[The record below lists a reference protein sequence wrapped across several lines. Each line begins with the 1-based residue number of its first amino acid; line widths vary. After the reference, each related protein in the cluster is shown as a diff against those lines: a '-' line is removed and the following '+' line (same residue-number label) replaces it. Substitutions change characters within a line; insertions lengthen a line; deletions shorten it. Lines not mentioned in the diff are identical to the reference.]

1 MRAVFIA
8 VLLAASGWGQEP
20 PVGPRTFALGDRAT
34 ALLTGDWTEH
44 RNDDLPPPFL
54 LAGAAPRLVFSEF
67 RVLENRKAWEVLK
80 TGVSENP
87 FIGSNPAAL
96 NEHIHTNGLS
106 YLFYFF
112 FPPSR
117 NCLARAKSSLAAA
130 EAAEESRRERE
141 EKQSDKKEKKERPPQ
156 AVSITQ
162 ACEPA
167 ATPLDFYAGQVSS
180 EVSLNSEGRARG
192 LFPSFYVPPTE
203 RVEIDGKT
211 FFIYEAQGQR
221 YVDRPQ
227 LDYFNLPDEWQ
238 GARAFLFW
246 AVGADT
252 PFPFVRDPV
261 RKNVRLV
268 HVAYACLSTTG
279 DARPA
284 FLEKLR
290 SIRFSP

>member
-20 PVGPRTFALGDRAT
+20 PPASRMVALGDRAT
-34 ALLTGDWTEH
+34 ALLTTDWAEH

-67 RVLENRKAWEVLK
+67 RVLENRRSWEVLK

-87 FIGSNPAAL
+87 FIGSNPTAL
-96 NEHIHTNGLS
+96 DEHIHTSGLT

-112 FPPSR
+112 FPPPRS
-117 NCLARAKSSLAAA
+117 CLARARASLK
-130 EAAEESRRERE
+130 AAEEN
-141 EKQSDKKEKKERPPQ
+141 
-156 AVSITQ
+156 ASITQ

-180 EVSLNSEGRARG
+180 GVSLNSAGGSRG

-221 YVDRPQ
+221 YIDRPQ

-290 SIRFSP
+290 SIRFAP

>member
-1 MRAVFIA
+1 MRVAFIA

-20 PVGPRTFALGDRAT
+20 PPASRMVAVGDRAA

-54 LAGAAPRLVFSEF
+54 LAGAAPRLIFSEF

-96 NEHIHTNGLS
+96 NEHTHTNGLS

-117 NCLARAKSSLAAA
+117 NCLARARASLK
-130 EAAEESRRERE
+130 EAEEARRERE
-141 EKQSDKKEKKERPPQ
+141 EKQSDKKEEKERPPQ

-180 EVSLNSEGRARG
+180 GVSLNSAGRARG
-192 LFPSFYVPPTE
+192 LFFSFYVPPTE
-203 RVEIDGKT
+203 QVEIDGKT

-252 PFPFVRDPV
+252 PFPFVRDPA

-290 SIRFSP
+290 SIRLAP

>member
-1 MRAVFIA
+1 MRVAFIA

-20 PVGPRTFALGDRAT
+20 PVASGMFAVGDRAT
-34 ALLTGDWTEH
+34 ALLTADWTEH

-67 RVLENRKAWEVLK
+67 LVLENRKAWEVLK

-96 NEHIHTNGLS
+96 NDHIHANGLT

-112 FPPSR
+112 FPPSG
-117 NCLARAKSSLAAA
+117 NCLARAKASLKAA
-130 EAAEESRRERE
+130 EAAEEARRERE

-162 ACEPA
+162 ACEWA

-180 EVSLNSEGRARG
+180 GVSLNSEGGARG

-227 LDYFNLPDEWQ
+227 LEAFSLPDDWQ

-252 PFPFVRDPV
+252 PFPFVRDAA

-290 SIRFSP
+290 SIRFAP

>member
-1 MRAVFIA
+1 MRVAFIA

-20 PVGPRTFALGDRAT
+20 PPASRMVAVGDRAT

-96 NEHIHTNGLS
+96 DEHIHTNGLT

-112 FPPSR
+112 FPPPRS
-117 NCLARAKSSLAAA
+117 CLARARASLKAA
-130 EAAEESRRERE
+130 EAGEEARRE
-141 EKQSDKKEKKERPPQ
+141 
-156 AVSITQ
+156 ITR
-162 ACEPA
+162 ACELA

-180 EVSLNSEGRARG
+180 GVSLNSEGRSRG

-203 RVEIDGKT
+203 QVEIDGKT

-221 YVDRPQ
+221 YVDRTQ
-227 LDYFNLPDEWQ
+227 LDAFNLRDEWQ

-252 PFPFVRDPV
+252 PFPFVRDPA
-261 RKNVRLV
+261 RRNVRLV
-268 HVAYACLSTTG
+268 HVAYARLSTTG

-290 SIRFSP
+290 SIRFAP